1 MVRGMRKFIKGI
13 SFFAAVLLLLGAG
26 FFMGVQSMLFF
37 YPGHVGKQ
45 AIEEEQSV
53 GEGISIENE
62 MSMEEKMSM
71 EERMSMEDGLARD
84 WQKYAETSLEQEASL
99 LAEAAS
105 ARQTL
110 CADTEYVLEETD
122 IVNHTVVET
131 VKKLPLK
138 YVGMDREQFLV
149 AMESYEAYPPLSE
162 QERGFVGLEVL
173 SFSRERVVIQMNYEY
188 LQPGRGF
195 YLAVRDNEV
204 VVYQEDCE
212 TVYIN
217 TGIML
222 DTLPEDTQ
230 LKIIQMIWIE
240 GEEEL
245 YDFLENYSS

>member
-13 SFFAAVLLLLGAG
+13 SFFAAALLLLGAG

-45 AIEEEQSV
+45 AIEEEQPMEGELSV
-53 GEGISIENE
+53 EEGISIEDG
-62 MSMEEKMSM
+62 
-71 EERMSMEDGLARD
+71 MSMEDGLAGD
-84 WQKYAETSLEQEASL
+84 WQKYAETNPEQEASL

-105 ARQTL
+105 AGQTL

-122 IVNHTVVET
+122 VVNHTVVET